1 MRIVFFGTSHG
12 VPEPGRRCSS
22 TLIEVGE
29 RRYFVDMGTQSIE
42 QLITRRIPVESVK
55 GVFVTHMHGDH
66 TNGLVS
72 FLDLCSWH
80 FRTADPV
87 VCLPEPVDEAVSV
100 LSAWIACNHAAMRPF
115 RFLPV
120 KEGIIY
126 EDEAIRVT
134 AYPTRHV
141 ENSHALLIEAEGKRV
156 LFTGDLGGPSIDFPV
171 AVLDE
176 PLELAV
182 CECAHFAGT
191 SYVPVLE
198 GKKNLRQLCFNHY
211 TNAAILMPPVGE
223 IAKALG
229 DIPVF
234 CASDGTEI
242 VL

>member
-12 VPEPGRRCSS
+12 VPEPNRRCSS
-22 TLIEVGE
+22 TLIEIGE

-42 QLITRRIPVESVK
+42 QLISRRIPVESVK
-55 GVFVTHMHGDH
+55 GVFITHMHGDH
-66 TNGLVS
+66 ANGLVS
-72 FLDLCSWH
+72 FLDLCSWY

-87 VCLPEPVDEAVSV
+87 VCLPEPVEMARDTIA
-100 LSAWIACNHAAMRPF
+100 AWIKCNHAEMRPF

-120 KEGIIY
+120 KEGVVY

-134 AYPTRHV
+134 AYPTRHL
-141 ENSHALLIEAEGKRV
+141 EGSHAFLIEAEGKRV

-171 AVLDE
+171 QVLDQ

-182 CECAHFAGT
+182 CECAHFQGMT
-191 SYVPVLE
+191 YVPVLE
-198 GKKNLRQLCFNHY
+198 GKTTLKQMCFNHY
-211 TNAAILMPPVGE
+211 TTNATLVPPTEE
-223 IAKALG
+223 ISKALG

-234 CASDGTEI
+234 CATDGMEI

>member
-1 MRIVFFGTSHG
+1 MRIVFFGSSHG

-42 QLITRRIPVESVK
+42 QLITHRIPVESVK
-55 GVFVTHMHGDH
+55 GIFITHMHGDH
-66 TNGLVS
+66 SNGLIS
-72 FLDLCSWH
+72 FLDLCSWY
-80 FRTADPV
+80 FRSADPT
-87 VCLPEPVDEAVSV
+87 VCLPEPVEDAVV
-100 LSAWIACNHAAMRPF
+100 AITAWVKCNHAELRPF

-120 KEGIIY
+120 KAGVVY

-134 AYPTRHV
+134 AYPTCHL
-141 ENSHALLIEAEGKRV
+141 EGSHAFLIEAEGKRV
-156 LFTGDLGGPSIDFPV
+156 LFTGDLDRPSIDFPV

-182 CECAHFAGT
+182 CECAHFAST
-191 SYVPVLE
+191 SYVSVLE

-211 TNAAILMPPVGE
+211 TTNAPLVPPTEE
-223 IAKALG
+223 ISRALG

-234 CASDGTEI
+234 CAVDGTEI